1 MHGMLIAVALTRS
14 KQQAAR
20 STQHAAHIQPV
31 ARVRSQ
37 ETRCRGDGIN
47 FEGEPHDLGSA
58 PAIRECSSTVCLALG
73 SALAHMQKHMA
84 DTRPRSRFCW
94 LLAARRARFCT
105 TGQRDR
111 PSSTGN
117 CR

>member
-1 MHGMLIAVALTRS
+1 MHGMLIAVTD
-14 KQQAAR
+14 KEQAASSKR
-20 STQHAAHIQPV
+20 HAARTQPI

-37 ETRCRGDGIN
+37 EARCQGDVIN

-58 PAIRECSSTVCLALG
+58 PAIRECSSSVCLALA

-84 DTRPRSRFCW
+84 DSRPRSV
-94 LLAARRARFCT
+94 LLVVGGATTRFCT